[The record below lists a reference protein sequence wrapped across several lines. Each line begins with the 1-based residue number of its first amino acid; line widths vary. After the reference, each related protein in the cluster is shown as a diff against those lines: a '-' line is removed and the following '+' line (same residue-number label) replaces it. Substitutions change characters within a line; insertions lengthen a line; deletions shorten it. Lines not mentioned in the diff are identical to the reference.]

1 MNAPNPPSFD
11 EMRRI
16 LRDLPGPD
24 QEAQTKVVQRQ
35 TELTKPPGSLGRL
48 EEIAEWL
55 AAWQGRA
62 SPRVERPRI
71 AVFVGT
77 HGVAARGV
85 SAYPSE
91 VTGQMVKNFLSGGAA
106 INQLAGSIDAD
117 LRIYELDLDHPT
129 DDFTKGPAMSEA
141 RAANAMAYGMMAAEP
156 GIDVLCLGE
165 MGIANTTTA
174 ATLSAAL
181 FGGTGADWAGPGT
194 GVHGKALAHKIA
206 VIDEALAHHRA
217 LINQRDPLALLA
229 AVGGEELAAIAG
241 AVLAA
246 RMGRIPVLLDG
257 YACTAAAAVLHAID
271 RHALDH
277 CLVAHRSAEPGHTRL
292 LEAIGQR
299 PLLDFGMRLGEGS
312 AAALAVPLLKAAAAC
327 HNGMATFAQAGVSSK
342 SSS

>member
-1 MNAPNPPSFD
+1 
-11 EMRRI
+11 
-16 LRDLPGPD
+16 
-24 QEAQTKVVQRQ
+24 
-35 TELTKPPGSLGRL
+35 
-48 EEIAEWL
+48 
-55 AAWQGRA
+55 
-62 SPRVERPRI
+62 
-71 AVFVGT
+71 
-77 HGVAARGV
+77 
-85 SAYPSE
+85 
-91 VTGQMVKNFLSGGAA
+91 
-106 INQLAGSIDAD
+106 
-117 LRIYELDLDHPT
+117 
-129 DDFTKGPAMSEA
+129 
-141 RAANAMAYGMMAAEP
+141 MAYGMMAAEP

-174 ATLSAAL
+174 ATLCAAL
-181 FGGTGADWAGPGT
+181 FGGTRRRLGRTRHRRAGRGAGAQDRRHRRGAGAPSRRSST
-194 GVHGKALAHKIA
+194 
-206 VIDEALAHHRA
+206 
-217 LINQRDPLALLA
+217 QRDPLALLA

-299 PLLDFGMRLGEGS
+299 PLLDFGMRLGEAS

>member
-71 AVFVGT
+71 AVFAGT

-129 DDFTKGPAMSEA
+129 DDFTRGPAMSEA

-342 SSS
+342 NA